1 MIRRVEA
8 SGLEALALVTELA
21 HRARLADPTAGLWE
35 AADFQWWWRMPRPSD
50 EVAQTFWLDADG
62 PVAGVLLTTW
72 REAWGLDPM
81 VVPGSGAPSA
91 PPLAEIVG
99 VGVERAD
106 GLGIERIETQ
116 VRDDDEAMAEVLA
129 SRGFAASDD
138 HGGVT
143 WMDASRR
150 LPAPPV
156 PPGFELADRSEAGDT
171 PHPMERRNGAEVG
184 PRLRQVP
191 LYDPALDLAIRVA
204 GSGEA
209 GGHGEAAG
217 YALFWFDPGTK
228 VGMLEPMRVEDAWQR
243 RGLARTL
250 LLHGL
255 ARLADRGATRFKVSY
270 ETEPARAL
278 YTGAG
283 FEIEMTDTA
292 WVRDRGGGGVT
303 TDG

>member
-1 MIRRVEA
+1 VIRRVEA
-8 SGLEALALVTELA
+8 SGRDALGLATELA
-21 HRARLADPTAGLWE
+21 HRVRLAEPTAGLWE

-50 EVAQTFWLDADG
+50 EVAQAFWLDADG
-62 PVAGVLLTTW
+62 PIAGVLLTTW
-72 REAWGLDPM
+72 RNAWGLDPL
-81 VVPGSGAPSA
+81 VVPGPGAPST
-91 PPLAEIVG
+91 PPLAEILA

-106 GLGIERIETQ
+106 GLGVERLETQ
-116 VRDDDEAMAEVLA
+116 VRDDDPGTAEALA
-129 SRGFAASDD
+129 ALGFEASDD

-143 WMDASRR
+143 WMDGARR
-150 LPAPPV
+150 PAAPEV
-156 PPGFELADRSEAGDT
+156 PAGFEVVDRSRAGDA
-171 PHPMERRNGAEVG
+171 PHPMERRNGPEVAA
-184 PRLRQVP
+184 RLRQVP

-204 GSGEA
+204 SSGEA
-209 GGHGEAAG
+209 GRVGEAAG
-217 YALFWFDPGTK
+217 YALFWFDPVTL

-292 WVRDRGGGGVT
+292 WVRDRPAVGPPAAG
-303 TDG
+303 